1 LSWGW
6 DVGHRARCRR
16 GRRSVDAA
24 PSTPPQARVPA
35 IRATGIVKRFGHLE
49 ALRGASIDLHPRE
62 IVALVGDNGA
72 GKSTLTKVI
81 SGALTA
87 DEGDISFWGQPT
99 RVTSIHD
106 AHELGVHTVYQ
117 DLALAPHLSV
127 ADNLFLGREHIGTG
141 WRRFVGALD
150 RRTMVDE
157 TREAMSRLGISLRDY
172 SVPVGNLSGGQRQ
185 ALAVARAITWA
196 TTAVLMDE
204 PTAALGPK
212 QSAIVYQTVAA
223 AADRGLA
230 VLVISHD
237 IPRMLEVAHH
247 IAVMR
252 HGAVIAVRDTRS
264 VRLTDVIG
272 LMLGEDV
279 EA

>member
-1 LSWGW
+1 MEGPALPTG
-6 DVGHRARCRR
+6 RATDPI
-16 GRRSVDAA
+16 VEH
-24 PSTPPQARVPA
+24 RVPA
-35 IRATGIVKRFGHLE
+35 IRAIGIVKRYGHLE
-49 ALRGASIDLHPRE
+49 ALRGADLDLHPGE

-81 SGALTA
+81 CGAVAADDGAL
-87 DEGDISFWGQPT
+87 EFRGRPT
-99 RVTSIHD
+99 HIQSIHD

-127 ADNLFLGREHIGTG
+127 ADNLFLGREPIPSG
-141 WRRFVGALD
+141 WRRVIGLLD
-150 RRTMVDE
+150 RGAMVDE
-157 TREAMSRLGISLRDY
+157 TRSALGRLGISLRDY
-172 SVPVGNLSGGQRQ
+172 AVPVGNLSGGQRQ

-212 QSAIVYQTVAA
+212 QSEIVYQTVTA

-230 VLVISHD
+230 VLVVSHD
-237 IPRMLEVAHH
+237 IPRMLDVAHR

-252 HGAVIAVRDTRS
+252 HGRVVATREARS
-264 VRLTDVIG
+264 LRLEDVIG
-272 LMLGEDV
+272 LMLGGEV
-279 EA
+279 PA

>member
-1 LSWGW
+1 MTMSGP
-6 DVGHRARCRR
+6 
-16 GRRSVDAA
+16 SDAA
-24 PSTPPQARVPA
+24 RAAAGLGVDPLIPA

-49 ALRGASIDLHPRE
+49 ALRGASIDLHRGE

-81 SGALTA
+81 CGALTS
-87 DEGDISFWGQPT
+87 DEGTLSFWGEP
-99 RVTSIHD
+99 RRITSIQQAHD
-106 AHELGVHTVYQ
+106 LGVHTVYQ

-127 ADNLFLGREHIGTG
+127 ADNLFLGREPVPSG
-141 WRRFVGALD
+141 WRQVLGILD
-150 RRTMVDE
+150 RRAMIEE
-157 TREAMSRLGISLRDY
+157 TRSAMSRLGISLRDY
-172 SVPVGNLSGGQRQ
+172 GVPVGDLSGGQRQ

-212 QSAIVYQTVAA
+212 QSAIVYETVRAA
-223 AADRGLA
+223 AARGLA

-237 IPRMLEVAHH
+237 IPRMLETAHR

-252 HGAVIAVRDTRS
+252 HGSVVATRDARS
-264 VRLTDVIG
+264 LRLPDVIG
-272 LMLGEDV
+272 LMLGEEV
-279 EA
+279 RA

>member
-1 LSWGW
+1 MAGPSATIEP
-6 DVGHRARCRR
+6 VR
-16 GRRSVDAA
+16 GR
-24 PSTPPQARVPA
+24 PARREGVPA
-35 IRATGIVKRFGHLE
+35 IRASAISKRYGHLE
-49 ALRGASIDLHPRE
+49 ALRDATLELHPGE
-62 IVALVGDNGA
+62 VVALVGDNGA

-81 SGALTA
+81 CGAVAA
-87 DEGDISFWGQPT
+87 DGGELSFWGEPT
-99 RVTSIHD
+99 NVLSIQH

-127 ADNLFLGREHIGTG
+127 ADNLFLGREPIPAG
-141 WRRFVGALD
+141 WRGLLGVLD
-150 RRTMVDE
+150 RRAMVE
-157 TREAMSRLGISLRDY
+157 QTRDAMRNLGISLRDY

-212 QSAIVYQTVAA
+212 QSAIVYETVTAA
-223 AADRGLA
+223 AKRGLA

-237 IPRMLEVAHH
+237 IPRMLEVADR

-252 HGAVIAVRDTRS
+252 HGSVVAVRS
-264 VRLTDVIG
+264 AKSLRLSDVIG
-272 LMLGEDV
+272 LMLGETV
-279 EA
+279 TA

>member
-1 LSWGW
+1 MATNGAVSG
-6 DVGHRARCRR
+6 
-16 GRRSVDAA
+16 AA
-24 PSTPPQARVPA
+24 PSPSVLDRGGVPA
-35 IRATGIVKRFGHLE
+35 IRATGIVKRYGHLE
-49 ALRGASIDLHPRE
+49 ALRGASIDLHPGE

-81 SGALTA
+81 CGAVQA
-87 DEGDISFWGQPT
+87 DDGELSFWGEPT
-99 RVTSIHD
+99 RIQSIHQ

-127 ADNLFLGREHIGTG
+127 ADNLFLGREPIPAG
-141 WRRFVGALD
+141 WRRYLGVLD
-150 RRTMVDE
+150 RRAMIDE
-157 TREAMSRLGISLRDY
+157 TRAAMSRLGISLRDY

-212 QSAIVYQTVAA
+212 QSAIVYETVQAA
-223 AADRGLA
+223 AKRGLA

-237 IPRMLEVAHH
+237 IPRMLEVAHR

-252 HGAVIAVRDTRS
+252 HGSVVAVRDASTL
-264 VRLTDVIG
+264 RLTDVIG
-272 LMLGEDV
+272 LMLGEV
-279 EA
+279 VTA

>member
-1 LSWGW
+1 MATHDAG
-6 DVGHRARCRR
+6 VA
-16 GRRSVDAA
+16 SVDRPASTAA
-24 PSTPPQARVPA
+24 SVPA
-35 IRATGIVKRFGHLE
+35 IRATGIVKRYGHLE
-49 ALRGASIDLHPRE
+49 ALRGASLDLHAGE

-81 SGALTA
+81 CGAVLA
-87 DEGDISFWGQPT
+87 DEGELSFRGVPT
-99 RVTSIHD
+99 RIQSIHD

-127 ADNLFLGREHIGTG
+127 ADNLFLGREPIPAG
-141 WRRFVGALD
+141 WRRTVGVLD
-150 RRTMVDE
+150 RRRMVDE
-157 TREAMSRLGISLRDY
+157 TRAAMGRLGISLRDY

-212 QSAIVYQTVAA
+212 QSAIVYQTVSAA
-223 AADRGLA
+223 AQGGLA

-237 IPRMLEVAHH
+237 IPRMLQVAHR

-252 HGAVIAVRDTRS
+252 HGAVVAVRDART
-264 VRLTDVIG
+264 VRLAEVIG
-272 LMLGEDV
+272 LMLGEEV
-279 EA
+279 VA